1 MEKTTDFQQVKKV
14 VVSLLHLPIK
24 PTPLSPAIVS
34 HPIFQS
40 GAYYANNG
48 GSWELIPL
56 LGSEDNL
63 ARARNEIES
72 QINDCKTLDRLLAL
86 VLLPYQLTFLKYA
99 KPFLSEEDFSRLL
112 AEVWV
117 SSENPNCDANV
128 STTLAASW
136 FREAKKD
143 VLMTARDYKYYCT
156 LPSEFDVYRGVSVGR
171 NPKGISWT
179 RNFSTAHWFAHRYDT
194 STEFGYVQCAH
205 IKKSRALAYFNT
217 RGEDE
222 VVVSTRGLKI
232 SVLSKEE
239 ENTLNDTNNE
249 SICPSLCEG
258 D

>member
-1 MEKTTDFQQVKKV
+1 MKKTTDFQQVKKV

-99 KPFLSEEDFSRLL
+99 KPFLSEEDFSRLVEQADEL
-112 AEVWV
+112 EVIAV
-117 SSENPNCDANV
+117 CVPNQKGCGKEG
-128 STTLAASW
+128 SW
-136 FREAKKD
+136 QQY
-143 VLMTARDYKYYCT
+143 VCSVDYIEEITGYDFFEL
-156 LPSEFDVYRGVSVGR
+156 LPDD
-171 NPKGISWT
+171 I
-179 RNFSTAHWFAHRYDT
+179 
-194 STEFGYVQCAH
+194 
-205 IKKSRALAYFNT
+205 
-217 RGEDE
+217 
-222 VVVSTRGLKI
+222 
-232 SVLSKEE
+232 EE
-239 ENTLNDTNNE
+239 EIE
-249 SICPSLCEG
+249 SKVMSW
-258 D
+258 